1 MASKWIVTTGKAN
14 IFIGYQH
21 YKKRIEQEQGLSVI
35 DIPADFNVTAIYTMA
50 LLNKS
55 ANALMA
61 YLTQPVAE
69 NIFLA
74 HGFMGLTTQIFDKNK
89 N

>member
-1 MASKWIVTTGKAN
+1 M
-14 IFIGYQH
+14 FGYQH

>member
-1 MASKWIVTTGKAN
+1 MASKWIVTTGKAD

-35 DIPADFNVTAIYTMA
+35 DIPADFNVTATYTMA

-55 ANALMA
+55 ANAFMS
-61 YLTQPVAE
+61 YLTHSRKY
-69 NIFLA
+69 IFGA
-74 HGFMGLTTQIFDKNK
+74 WIYEANYSNFR
-89 N
+89 